1 VPDKERALV
10 TTENY
15 WQRFQR
21 QRLSRRRLL
30 ATAGLG
36 AAGLVAVTACGGG
49 EEEPAV
55 GQTPGVGET
64 PAAGVPKRGG
74 RYKGVNTGDWG
85 TIDPV
90 TSVGTSVGITPRMYN
105 VLLNRSNANPDFWY
119 FDLAESLEQPDD
131 VTYIYKLRRGVKI
144 APNNLGIPE
153 RDMDSSDVLSWD
165 KRVREDEDAL
175 ARVVLLPWVESTEAP
190 DAQTV
195 ITKTKGPYGY
205 FITRQGR
212 ALGGC
217 IPPREFYEQGISLTD
232 QGVGAGRYVLRPGG
246 YEETGSVIFD
256 RNPNYY
262 RKDEATGE
270 QLPYPDGFDVV
281 LIGERQAR
289 RTAFLDGQIYN
300 YTAESGAEADE
311 ILRQDPDVYRILNP
325 VFTFI
330 SFTMNPLRKPWDDD
344 RIRKAALYALDRKQ
358 FIDLVV
364 GEGGG
369 KPNGLVHWSTGRYAF
384 DEEELEEFQPYDPER
399 SRELIRAATGQDT
412 IRVKITYPVTEIEW
426 HHKHLPIFLQQMKEA
441 GFDIEEDPKDF
452 GTWLGDYTRVRY
464 DASLSPNQIYETP
477 EIALDWQSSKGP
489 QGDENF
495 AVGIGAVYPEIDE
508 AIMASKRE
516 TDPEKQIE
524 AVRDAQR
531 LVYEKG
537 PSFLPIFTW
546 QDHVLYRNFVKNVP
560 VALGDTGTFADN
572 RWLDL

>member
-1 VPDKERALV
+1 M
-10 TTENY
+10 TTKNY
-15 WQRFQR
+15 WQRFRR
-21 QRLSRRRLL
+21 QRISRRRLL
-30 ATAGLG
+30 ASTGLG
-36 AAGLVAVTACGGG
+36 AAGLTVAAACGGDD
-49 EEEPAV
+49 EEP
-55 GQTPGVGET
+55 GPTGTPAAGET
-64 PAAGVPKRGG
+64 PAVAGAPKRGG
-74 RYKGVNTGDWG
+74 TYKGLTQGDWG

-90 TSVGTSVGITPRMYN
+90 TSVGNSTGITPRMHN
-105 VLLNRSNANPDFWY
+105 VLLNRSNANPDFWF

-131 VTYIYKLRRGVKI
+131 VTYVWKLRRGVKI

-153 RDMDSSDVLSWD
+153 RDMDASDVMSR
-165 KRVREDEDAL
+165 KERIYADEDAL
-175 ARVVLLPWVESTEAP
+175 ARVVYLPWVESEEAP

-195 ITKTKGPYGY
+195 INKTKGPYGY
-205 FITRQGR
+205 FISRQGR

-217 IPPREFYEQGISLTD
+217 IPPREFYEQGISLED
-232 QGVGAGRYVLRPGG
+232 QGVGGGPYVMRPGS
-246 YEETGSVIFD
+246 YRETGQIILD
-256 RNPNYY
+256 RNTNYY
-262 RKDEATGE
+262 RKDEFGE
-270 QLPYPDGFDVV
+270 QLPYIDVREV
-281 LIGERQAR
+281 VPFTERQAW
-289 RTAFLDGQIYN
+289 RTAFLDAQVYN

-311 ILRQDPDVYRILNP
+311 IMRQDSDVYKILNP

-330 SFTMNPLRKPWDDD
+330 SFTMNPFSKPWDDD
-344 RIRKAALYALDRKQ
+344 RIRKAATFALNRKQ

-369 KPNGLVHWSTGRYAF
+369 KPNGLVHWSTGRYGF
-384 DEEELEEFQPYDPER
+384 NEEELEELQPYDPQR

-412 IRVKITYPVTEIEW
+412 VRVKITYPVTTIEF
-426 HHKHLPIFLQQMKEA
+426 HDKHLPIFLQQMREA
-441 GFDIEEDPKDF
+441 GFDIEEDAKDF

-495 AVGIGAVYPEIDE
+495 AVGVGALYPEIDE

-560 VALGDTGTFADN
+560 VALADTGTFLN
-572 RWLDL
+572 EEWLDL